1 MMSQADPNKQ
11 FPRIIFDGPRG
22 PIYRD
27 NFPYP
32 EKTKFPSDISIS
44 TSTFPS
50 ISPWAFLAGAIGNI
64 VGSIVGGPRDGN
76 QSVGQPISQQMPGL
90 VEIMQREETNRLI
103 RELLKTSTEKKN
115 KSTTELDLRKPDIMN
130 LGGDVFGG
138 LP

>member
-1 MMSQADPNKQ
+1 MTFA
-11 FPRIIFDGPRG
+11 PRRDPRG
-22 PIYRD
+22 GIIIDERRGPVWRED
-27 NFPYP
+27 FPDTSQLP
-32 EKTKFPSDISIS
+32 KDISIS
-44 TSTFPS
+44 TSPFPS

-76 QSVGQPISQQMPGL
+76 QSVRQPISQQMPGL